1 MKWHIINKQVVRK
14 YTIKEILSKHWQS
27 FVCEM
32 RAKGKAIRKVVREEA
47 EKIIG
52 CQSLDKGFTLYQC
65 PTCRQTKLVPFTCK
79 SRFCNTCGAK
89 YAKDRGLSMSS
100 KLIYCQHRHVVFT
113 IPEALRPYFAYDRT
127 LLNLLFA
134 AAADTIT
141 YCFAR
146 RNKSEAYTPGF
157 ISVLHTFGR
166 DLKWNP
172 HIHMILCIE
181 AVGKSGRWKSF
192 NHINYE
198 GLRRSWQFCL
208 LKMMLNKIN
217 SPAFKSL
224 VDKLYTDHAN
234 GFYVNAPPVKHFNAG
249 VVNYIV
255 RYAGRPVLAQSRIK
269 DYDGKSVTFTYT
281 PHGSDELAEE
291 TVSVFEF
298 IKRLII
304 HIPDRNFKMIRYFG
318 FYACGHNKHALYKLR
333 EKRVNPKILE
343 NMRKIYKSWQKRIWF
358 SFLLDPLKCTCGSFF
373 ELIEICS
380 SQRKARDYLRWNT
393 S

>member
-1 MKWHIINKQVVRK
+1 
-14 YTIKEILSKHWQS
+14 
-27 FVCEM
+27 
-32 RAKGKAIRKVVREEA
+32 
-47 EKIIG
+47 
-52 CQSLDKGFTLYQC
+52 
-65 PTCRQTKLVPFTCK
+65 
-79 SRFCNTCGAK
+79 
-89 YAKDRGLSMSS
+89 
-100 KLIYCQHRHVVFT
+100 VFT
-113 IPEALRPYFAYDRT
+113 IPESLRPYFAHDRS
-127 LLNLLFA
+127 LLNLLFT

-141 YCFAR
+141 YHFAR

-157 ISVLHTFGR
+157 ICALHTFGR

-172 HIHMILCIE
+172 HIHMILSTE
-181 AVGKSGRWKSF
+181 AVGKSGRWTNF
-192 NHINYE
+192 GHINYE

-208 LKMMLNKIN
+208 LKMMQERIN
-217 SPAFKSL
+217 TPAFKSL
-224 VDKLYTDHAN
+224 VDKLYIDHAK
-234 GFYVNAPPVKHFNAG
+234 GFYVNAPPIKHFNAG

-269 DYDGKSVTFTYT
+269 GYDGKTVTFTYT
-281 PHGSDELAEE
+281 PHGSDELVSD

-318 FYACGHNKHALYKLR
+318 FYACRHTMHALYKLR
-333 EKRVNPKILE
+333 EKRVDPKTLL
-343 NMRKIYKSWQKRIWF
+343 NMRKAYRSWRKRIYL

-373 ELIEICS
+373 ELTEVVS